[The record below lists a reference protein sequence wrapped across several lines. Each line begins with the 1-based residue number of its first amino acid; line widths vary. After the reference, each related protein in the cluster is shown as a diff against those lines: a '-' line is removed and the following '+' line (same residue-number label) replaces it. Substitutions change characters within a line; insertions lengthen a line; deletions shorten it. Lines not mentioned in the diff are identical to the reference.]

1 LQQPNSKQHLGLQK
15 NESAGYASP
24 GEKVTMSQKVFI
36 TNNNTATFVC
46 PKCGNTSIVDVT
58 KYAAIDR
65 KVTVNCKCNCGHIF
79 SVSLEKRRQYRKS
92 TDLPGEYSYRMPDGN
107 VDKGIMRV
115 VDISSNGLKLKLN
128 VDRKFDGGERLQV
141 EFHLDDKR
149 HTYIEKEVIVRNVK
163 KNLVGTSFAPNEGD
177 DPALG
182 FYLMS

>member
-1 LQQPNSKQHLGLQK
+1 
-15 NESAGYASP
+15 
-24 GEKVTMSQKVFI
+24 MSQKVFI

-46 PKCGNTSIVDVT
+46 PQCGNTSVVNVA

-65 KVTVNCKCNCGHIF
+65 KVTVNCKCKCGHIF

-92 TDLPGEYSYRMPDGN
+92 TDLPGEYSYRMPNGD
-107 VDKGIMRV
+107 VDKGVMRV

-149 HTYIEKEVIVRNVK
+149 RTFIEKEVIVRNVK

>member
-149 HTYIEKEVIVRNVK
+149 RTYIEKEVIVRNVK